1 MTKAEACRLRKL
13 AIAHLNTSKVQSI
26 KKQLC
31 EIFIDRKQKKD
42 CMTAFDKN
50 FIKSYIHSRQ
60 NLNYS
65 I

>member
-13 AIAHLNTSKVQSI
+13 AIAQLNTSKVQSI

-42 CMTAFDKN
+42 CMTAFDKS
-50 FIKSYIHSRQ
+50 FVKSYIHSRQ

-65 I
+65 L